1 MSINDMFEYYGY
13 RNIDLAL
20 MSRDDQIHMWSIFAY
35 WQERTVDILHTNYAT
50 EAEFD
55 TAMRR
60 RDKKTCRSIEDVLEG
75 DYGLL

>member
-1 MSINDMFEYYGY
+1 MSISDMFEYYGY

-60 RDKKTCRSIEDVLEG
+60 RDKKTCRAIEDVLEG

>member
-1 MSINDMFEYYGY
+1 MDINDMFEYYGY
-13 RNIDLAL
+13 RSIDLAT
-20 MSRDDQIHMWSIFAY
+20 MSRDDQLHMWSIFAY
-35 WQERTVDILHTNYAT
+35 WQERTIDILHTNYAT

-60 RDKKTCRSIEDVLEG
+60 RDKRTCRAIEDVLEG

>member
-13 RNIDLAL
+13 RNIDLAI

-35 WQERTVDILHTNYAT
+35 WQERTVDILHTNYS

-60 RDKKTCRSIEDVLEG
+60 RDKKTCRAIEDVLEG